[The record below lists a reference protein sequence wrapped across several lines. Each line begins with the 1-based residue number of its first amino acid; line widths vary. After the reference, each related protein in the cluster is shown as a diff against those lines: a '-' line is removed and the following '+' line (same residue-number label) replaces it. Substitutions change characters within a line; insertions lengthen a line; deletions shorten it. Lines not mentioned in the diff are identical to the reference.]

1 MEPVSKIDK
10 RGDLNKRGGRKIFLK
25 SINGEAL
32 IRVSRVEKIS
42 DNNKRASPFIRKVR
56 VIEITNLSFCRWT
69 RQNRRE
75 IYGDQDKAGLAG
87 ENTQNHRDRNRRQMS
102 KSPQPGIFSKPLGA
116 YFLGGPNCK

>member
-56 VIEITNLSFCRWT
+56 V
-69 RQNRRE
+69 
-75 IYGDQDKAGLAG
+75 GDL
-87 ENTQNHRDRNRRQMS
+87 
-102 KSPQPGIFSKPLGA
+102 FSTISGHM
-116 YFLGGPNCK
+116 FLNPAF

>member
-56 VIEITNLSFCRWT
+56 VS
-69 RQNRRE
+69 
-75 IYGDQDKAGLAG
+75 
-87 ENTQNHRDRNRRQMS
+87 
-102 KSPQPGIFSKPLGA
+102 
-116 YFLGGPNCK
+116 

>member
-56 VIEITNLSFCRWT
+56 VVEYICMYCDTQCLNISACCQPVTSQMYICIACR
-69 RQNRRE
+69 
-75 IYGDQDKAGLAG
+75 AA
-87 ENTQNHRDRNRRQMS
+87 
-102 KSPQPGIFSKPLGA
+102 
-116 YFLGGPNCK
+116 

>member
-1 MEPVSKIDK
+1 MEPVSKINK

-56 VIEITNLSFCRWT
+56 VIYTLSG
-69 RQNRRE
+69 
-75 IYGDQDKAGLAG
+75 IL
-87 ENTQNHRDRNRRQMS
+87 NTIH
-102 KSPQPGIFSKPLGA
+102 
-116 YFLGGPNCK
+116 

>member
-1 MEPVSKIDK
+1 MEPVSKINK

-56 VIEITNLSFCRWT
+56 VYTSLESPNIQLFGAPMIQGVALQTNLPHPF
-69 RQNRRE
+69 
-75 IYGDQDKAGLAG
+75 
-87 ENTQNHRDRNRRQMS
+87 
-102 KSPQPGIFSKPLGA
+102 
-116 YFLGGPNCK
+116 

>member
-1 MEPVSKIDK
+1 MEPVSKINK

-56 VIEITNLSFCRWT
+56 V
-69 RQNRRE
+69 
-75 IYGDQDKAGLAG
+75 
-87 ENTQNHRDRNRRQMS
+87 RDYPDSRDS
-102 KSPQPGIFSKPLGA
+102 LPLTERS
-116 YFLGGPNCK
+116 LM